1 MAVIRIAQSGDDEQL
16 LANLPVIHDVGT
28 VVVQR
33 GFIDIAGVGASI
45 RIQWI
50 HGIWEGID
58 TPFLPCRLSWNVDS
72 CSLTVFIVIVGSD
85 GDIVLVMRH
94 HTDRCLHDIIHAIEV
109 VKVEMTVGEPPS
121 KDIII
126 YIGVM
131 LRLVEAHVVVRA
143 ACLLLPVDA
152 EVIAPCIFCCN
163 HSDGLAAAES
173 AKRCILLQVLRLT
186 ICRDGD
192 CLVLADRKLGTCTH
206 RVAVAIVLHGRAIS
220 VVEERSGLAPSIG
233 EVHIRSAAEVACGES
248 DAVVVLM
255 PLYVDPR
262 ALGRQTHAPA
272 MGDLRDDVDDAADG
286 ICTVACRT

>member
-1 MAVIRIAQSGDDEQL
+1 MAVIRIAQGGDDEQL

-33 GFIDIAGVGASI
+33 GFIDIAGVGAYI

-72 CSLTVFIVIVGSD
+72 CSLTVFIMIVSPD

-94 HTDRCLHDIIHAIEV
+94 HPDGCLHDIIHAIEV
-109 VKVEMTVGEPPS
+109 VEVEMSVGHTVAENV
-121 KDIII
+121 IVHV
-126 YIGVM
+126 GVM
-131 LRLVEAHVVVRA
+131 LRLIETHAIVRA
-143 ACLLLPVDA
+143 ARLLLPVDA
-152 EVIAPCIFCCN
+152 EIIAPCIFCCN
-163 HSDGLAAAES
+163 HSDGLAATEPAEYS
-173 AKRCILLQVLRLT
+173 ILLQVLRLT

-192 CLVLADRKLGTCTH
+192 CLVLADCKLGTCTH
-206 RVAVAIVLHGRAIS
+206 RVAVPIVLHGRAIS

-248 DAVVVLM
+248 DAVVVLV
-255 PLYVDPR
+255 PLYVDP
-262 ALGRQTHAPA
+262 
-272 MGDLRDDVDDAADG
+272 
-286 ICTVACRT
+286 